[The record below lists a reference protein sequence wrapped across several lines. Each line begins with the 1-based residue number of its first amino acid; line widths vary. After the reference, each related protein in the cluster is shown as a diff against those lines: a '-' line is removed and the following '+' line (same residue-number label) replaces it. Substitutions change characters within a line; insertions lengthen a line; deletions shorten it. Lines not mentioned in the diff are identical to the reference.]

1 MLRAGCCDERQRARI
16 EGQRQARPGQ
26 AGREPGL
33 SGRRRVGDDAVE
45 AAGQRAGDRV
55 GANLRVVHPVA
66 AADREPRIAVRMPA
80 EADARREVR
89 GRVGQR
95 LPVVAQAR
103 VDASGRRCT
112 RMLSCTNATD
122 IHCFSS

>member
-1 MLRAGCCDERQRARI
+1 MLRAGCCDERERAWI
-16 EGQRQARPGQ
+16 EGQRDAGSGQ
-26 AGREPGL
+26 AGGESGL
-33 SGRRRVGDDAVE
+33 SWRGRVGDDAVE

-66 AADREPRIAVRMPA
+66 AADREPGIAVGMPA

-95 LPVVAQAR
+95 LPVVAEAR
-103 VDASGRRCT
+103 VDA
-112 RMLSCTNATD
+112 
-122 IHCFSS
+122 